1 MERGLLWLPLLV
13 LFFGLAWAGW
23 NEYSKIEAYKV
34 WAASFDRAKY
44 DIRAV
49 LGQSGQQ
56 ITWGLPDRR
65 QPKALE
71 TFSLSD
77 VTQIQVRVNGELIE
91 LLNPPAK
98 GSQIALEFV
107 RSSQSAIAVPFTE
120 VDLAVKWAVALQPDL
135 RSDLRSEA

>member
-34 WAASFDRAKY
+34 WAADFDRAKY

-65 QPKALE
+65 QPQALE
-71 TFSLSD
+71 SFALSD
-77 VTQIQVRVNGELIE
+77 VTAIQVLVNGDPIDLQ
-91 LLNPPAK
+91 NPPAK
-98 GSQIALEFV
+98 GNQVALEFL
-107 RSSQSAIAVPFTE
+107 RSGQAAIAIPFTE
-120 VDLAVKWAVALQPDL
+120 VDLAVKWAAALQQDL
-135 RSDLRSEA
+135 L

>member
-34 WAASFDRAKY
+34 WAADFDRAKY

-65 QPKALE
+65 QPQALE
-71 TFSLSD
+71 SFALSD
-77 VTQIQVRVNGELIE
+77 VTAIQVLVNGDPIDLQ
-91 LLNPPAK
+91 NPPAK
-98 GSQIALEFV
+98 GNQVALEFL
-107 RSSQSAIAVPFTE
+107 RSGQAAIAIPFTE
-120 VDLAVKWAVALQPDL
+120 VDLAVKWATALQQDL
-135 RSDLRSEA
+135 L